1 MTSSSLSSV
10 DDENVVF
17 VIGHKNPD
25 TDAICAA
32 FGYAELLQR
41 TNIPEA
47 MAACCGGINPRTKWV
62 LNEAKLEAPKLLMD
76 VRPTAGTICTKNPIV
91 ATVKETFLEVY
102 TRMTREGVRA
112 VPVVDENQEVIGML
126 TFQDLLE
133 LMMHAT
139 EGGNSAEEA
148 RCVRTTLANVQ
159 LTLNAKLL
167 HGDALD
173 EEQDFILTVSAS
185 STETVHDRLTRY
197 PPEQLLV
204 AVGDRPDV
212 QQLVIEHKVRAVV
225 LTRGAALSDELLEL
239 AKKNG
244 VSVLSSSVDTA
255 STTQLIRCSRPI
267 ESAIHREIKTYP
279 EKTPLSSFYKE
290 VQHSRQ
296 VLFPVVKEGSKTI
309 LGVFSK
315 SELLNPPR
323 QRLVL
328 VDHNE
333 FSQAVNGA
341 NEAEIIQVIDHHR
354 LGGDLVSSEPIRFIN
369 EPVGSTSTIVARSFQ
384 QHWIKPSKEV
394 AICLCAGIIS
404 DTLNLTSPTTTDVD
418 RELLPWLARI
428 AEVDIDT
435 FANSFFAAGSMLK
448 SWPAEEMIGLDRK
461 EFEEHGWR
469 ISISQ
474 IEEVDV
480 SAFDSRRAEII
491 EAMEKLIRDRD
502 MDVAALLVT
511 DITRHIS
518 VLQMVG
524 HQGVCE
530 EIDYPSL
537 GGNSFRLDGVVS
549 RKKQFFPYIS
559 RILGRVGREH

>member
-1 MTSSSLSSV
+1 
-10 DDENVVF
+10 
-17 VIGHKNPD
+17 
-25 TDAICAA
+25 
-32 FGYAELLQR
+32 
-41 TNIPEA
+41 
-47 MAACCGGINPRTKWV
+47 
-62 LNEAKLEAPKLLMD
+62 
-76 VRPTAGTICTKNPIV
+76 
-91 ATVKETFLEVY
+91 
-102 TRMTREGVRA
+102 
-112 VPVVDENQEVIGML
+112 
-126 TFQDLLE
+126 
-133 LMMHAT
+133 
-139 EGGNSAEEA
+139 
-148 RCVRTTLANVQ
+148 
-159 LTLNAKLL
+159 
-167 HGDALD
+167 
-173 EEQDFILTVSAS
+173 
-185 STETVHDRLTRY
+185 
-197 PPEQLLV
+197 
-204 AVGDRPDV
+204 
-212 QQLVIEHKVRAVV
+212 
-225 LTRGAALSDELLEL
+225 
-239 AKKNG
+239 
-244 VSVLSSSVDTA
+244 VDTA
-255 STTQLIRCSRPI
+255 STAQLIRCSRPI
-267 ESAIHREIKTYP
+267 ESAIERGIKTYA
-279 EKTPLSSFYKE
+279 EKTPLTSFYKD
-290 VQHSRQ
+290 VQQSRQ
-296 VLFPVVKEGSKTI
+296 MLFPVVHEGGKTI

-428 AEVDIDT
+428 AELDIDA

-480 SAFDSRRAEII
+480 SAFDSRRAEIVD
-491 EAMEKLIRDRD
+491 AMEKLIRDRD

-511 DITRHIS
+511 DITRHTS

-524 HQGVCE
+524 HVGVCE